1 MDMKKLEEMVKE
13 LEGIS
18 NELND
23 IQREIT
29 RDVTDKITSI
39 QNLIDNLPEGC
50 LGVNPVGSREII
62 MEKAVARLTIRDNG
76 ETVFEG
82 LY

>member
-1 MDMKKLEEMVKE
+1 MDVKKLEEMVKE

-18 NELND
+18 NELNEV
-23 IQREIT
+23 QKEIT
-29 RDVTDKITSI
+29 RDVTDRITSI
-39 QNLIDNLPEGC
+39 QNMIDNLPEG
-50 LGVNPVGSREII
+50 GSPGQREVII
-62 MEKAVARLTIRDNG
+62 EKAVARLTIRDNG

>member
-1 MDMKKLEEMVKE
+1 MDVKKLEEMVKE

-18 NELND
+18 NELNEV
-23 IQREIT
+23 QKEIT
-29 RDVTDKITSI
+29 RDVTDRITSI
-39 QNLIDNLPEGC
+39 QRMIDSLSEGSM
-50 LGVNPVGSREII
+50 GRSPVGPREII